1 MSIQTRIAA
10 IRRQVTAVQTAQ
22 AWGWTAAASLAAA
35 LTAGGID
42 AALRLRAWPLRVV
55 LTAGVLGVIF
65 WSVRRWIGPW
75 WRSSFSNVQIARRL
89 EALHPRLGER
99 LSSGLAFLQQETSDA
114 REGSLELRYAV
125 IAEAEAIAADLP
137 LERCIDSRPR
147 NHALALCGALLLVAV
162 ALLAVQ
168 PANFARAATRLV
180 WPVGGPVWPPRHQLE
195 LVQAPSAVALGE
207 SFEVEVVD
215 KNGRLPADAAITLQF
230 EPGSSGAPSRRS
242 ERHLLQQ
249 RGNKLVFR
257 IEQTL
262 QGFRYRVTGG
272 DDDSLPWQELL
283 VVQPPK
289 LTDLISKVQPPAYS
303 GLRPDRGGR
312 LIKLLAGSVLTVEG
326 QLDRAA
332 SAVRLQ
338 AEGVEHLPQIVLAA
352 DRLSFTTA
360 THAQW
365 QPPKSAHIWIE
376 LVDETG
382 SVTGRDGP
390 LELQVIADAPPTI
403 SWDQPGDH
411 SAFTTQALVPVVATI
426 KDDLAVARVELRF
439 AAIGSEAMA
448 PQTVVLFEQARA
460 TAKPLGEGESRPVT
474 HAWDLSQLS
483 LAADGVAVSL
493 QLAARD
499 FHGQET
505 LSPPRRI
512 SLISTQDMHSRLVQR
527 QGAILEQLGEVL
539 RLQKQART
547 LIAEVAARQADEGKW
562 QPRDLDV
569 LQSAD
574 LQQRQVQRLLKNP
587 DDGLAKQIE
596 LLLAEL
602 QANRLGEEGIAS
614 RMKSLERQVWRL
626 NEEVLPPLEEELAT
640 ALKSARLRSEKE
652 RNAADGSDCA
662 DEPLP
667 LQRVFEQQDRAV
679 TALESMLGEL
689 SQWDSFSRIAREVG
703 LLKTEQQ
710 KLREQTETVR
720 VALALAQRD
729 AEPLNLAKQ
738 AAQRQLEAARQFDK
752 LQQRMETLLA
762 KLQDSDPVAA
772 GSLADAL
779 EGAQRLAIGGQM
791 RSAARQLQDA
801 KPGEAV
807 QAQDQVL
814 AGLSEVL
821 DRLASRRDQD
831 AKRQLA
837 ALNAAAGELE
847 QLTARGA
854 NLAREA
860 ALAKA
865 SQDPQ
870 KRQLQRLTKDAQRLA
885 KEVAELARKLE
896 RLQARNPAEAA
907 KRAGQSLTQGGQ
919 SAAGG
924 DGAAAE
930 QQAKAALEDL
940 QNAKQQLQQDIQQAQ
955 ADLVREQLARLET
968 ELAGLLKRQ
977 QNLLAETE
985 RLDAARRMSGK
996 LTAAQLAS
1004 LRNLTDEQQLLAEA
1018 VRQSSEA
1025 FSSGEAFELALHGVQ
1040 QAMQRA
1046 HRSLARSQTDAA
1058 TQTAQQQAIARLK
1071 QLLDAARSQ
1080 AQQPQDD
1087 GQQPPPGQEQPGGEQ
1102 AEVRSIGELKLLETL
1117 QLEINRRTTELEG
1130 ARPANGEFNAEQ
1142 QTELTE
1148 LAEEQ
1153 GKLAQIVLDL
1163 IQKPAE
1169 PMDDMLDPPA
1179 AKPGEAK
1186 PGEPKKPAN
1195 PLDDELLK
1203 DLK

>member
-1 MSIQTRIAA
+1 MAPIQSRITA
-10 IRRQVTAVQTAQ
+10 IRRQVSGLQAAQ
-22 AWGWTAAASLAAA
+22 AWGWTIAASLAAA
-35 LTAGGID
+35 LAAGCID
-42 AALRLRAWPLRVV
+42 ASFRLRAWPLRVM
-55 LTAGVLGVIF
+55 LTAAVVAVIV
-65 WSVRRWIGPW
+65 WSVRRWLVPW
-75 WRSSFSNVQIARRL
+75 WRSSYGNVQIARRL
-89 EALHPRLGER
+89 EVLHPRLGER
-99 LSSGLAFLQQETSDA
+99 LSSALAFLQQESADA

-137 LERCIDSRPR
+137 LERCIDARPR
-147 NHALALCGALLLVAV
+147 NRVLSLLICLLVIALG
-162 ALLAVQ
+162 LLAWQ
-168 PANFARAATRLV
+168 PANFARATARLA
-180 WPVGGPVWPPRHQLE
+180 WPVGGPVWPPRYQLE
-195 LVQAPSAVALGE
+195 LVKAPSAVALGE
-207 SFEVEVVD
+207 SFEVEVRD
-215 KNGRLPADAAITLQF
+215 KNNRLPADATILLQF
-230 EPGSSGAPSRRS
+230 DQPSRRN

-249 RGNKLVFR
+249 RGTKLVFR

-262 QGFRYRVTGG
+262 QPFRYRVTGG

-289 LTDLISKVQPPAYS
+289 LTDLISKVQPPEYS
-303 GLRPDRGGR
+303 GLKPDRGGR
-312 LIKLLAGSVLTVEG
+312 LIKLLAGSILSVEG
-326 QLDRAA
+326 KLDRAA
-332 SAVRLQ
+332 SAVRLH
-338 AEGVEHLPQIVLAA
+338 ADGADHLPSITLAA
-352 DRLSFTTA
+352 DRLSFA
-360 THAQW
+360 TDPPAQW

-390 LELQVIADAPPTI
+390 LELQVITDAPPAI

-411 SAFTTQALVPVVATI
+411 SAFTSQALVPILATV
-426 KDDLAVARVELRF
+426 KDDLAVQRVELRF
-439 AAIGSEAMA
+439 ASIGSEAMT
-448 PQTVVLFEQARA
+448 PQRIVLFEQPQA
-460 TAKPLGEGESRPVT
+460 TAKSLGEGDSRPVT
-474 HAWDLSQLS
+474 HAWDLSQLP
-483 LAADGVAVSL
+483 VAGEGTAISV

-512 SLISTQDMHSRLVQR
+512 SLISTQDMQSRLVQR
-527 QGAILEQLGEVL
+527 QGAILEQLGDVL
-539 RLQKQART
+539 RIQRQART
-547 LIAEVAARQADEGKW
+547 LINEVAARQADEGKW

-614 RMKSLERQVWRL
+614 RMQSLLKQVRRL
-626 NEEVLPPLEEELAT
+626 NDEVLPPLEEELAT
-640 ALKSARLRSEKE
+640 ALKSARLRSEKD
-652 RNAADGSDCA
+652 RGASDSSDCA
-662 DEPLP
+662 DEQLP
-667 LQRVFEQQDRAV
+667 LAGVTEQQDRAV
-679 TALESMLGEL
+679 AALESMLGEL
-689 SQWDSFSRIAREVG
+689 AQWDSFSRIAREVG
-703 LLKTEQQ
+703 LLKQEQQ
-710 KLREQTETVR
+710 KLREQTEGVR

-729 AEPLNLAKQ
+729 SEPLNLAKQ

-752 LQQRMETLLA
+752 LQQRMEQLLA
-762 KLQDSDPVAA
+762 KLQDHDPLAA

-779 EGAQRLAIGGQM
+779 DAAQKLAIGGQM

-801 KPGEAV
+801 KAGNAV

-837 ALNAAAGELE
+837 ALNAAAGELD
-847 QLTARGA
+847 QLTARGE

-860 ALAKA
+860 AAAKD
-865 SQDPQ
+865 SKDPL

-885 KEVAELARKLE
+885 QDVAELARKLE
-896 RLQARNPAEAA
+896 RLQANNPAEAA

-930 QQAKAALEDL
+930 QQAKSALEDL
-940 QNAKQQLQQDIQQAQ
+940 QNAKKQLQQDIQKAQ

-977 QNLLAETE
+977 QNLLAETQ
-985 RLDAARRMSGK
+985 RLDAARQAGGK
-996 LTAAQLAS
+996 LSAAQLVS
-1004 LRNLTDEQQLLAEA
+1004 LRNLADEQLLLAEA
-1018 VRQSSEA
+1018 VKQSSET
-1025 FSSGEAFELALHGVQ
+1025 FSSGEAFELALTGVM

-1046 HRSLARSQTDAA
+1046 HRSLARSQTDAP
-1058 TQTAQQQAIARLK
+1058 TQTAQQQAITRLK
-1071 QLLDAARSQ
+1071 QLLEAARSQ
-1080 AQQPQDD
+1080 SQQPDD
-1087 GQQPPPGQEQPGGEQ
+1087 NGQQQQPGQEQPAGQQ

-1117 QLEINRRTTELEG
+1117 QLEINRRTAELEA
-1130 ARPANGEFNAEQ
+1130 ARPQNGEFTAEQ
-1142 QTELTE
+1142 LAELTE
-1148 LAEEQ
+1148 LADEQ
-1153 GKLAQIVLDL
+1153 GQLAQIVLDL

-1169 PMDDMLDPPA
+1169 PMDEAPAPAPPA
-1179 AKPGEAK
+1179 EPKPN
-1186 PGEPKKPAN
+1186 EPKKPGN

-1203 DLK
+1203 DLKN

>member
-1 MSIQTRIAA
+1 MPIQQRITS
-10 IRRQVTAVQTAQ
+10 IRRQVAGVQTAQ
-22 AWGWTAAASLAAA
+22 AWGWTIAASLAAA
-35 LTAGGID
+35 LVAGGID

-55 LTAGVLGVIF
+55 LTAAVAAVVV
-65 WSVRRWIGPW
+65 WSVRRWLVPW
-75 WRSSFSNVQIARRL
+75 WRNSYSNVQIARRL
-89 EALHPRLGER
+89 ELLHPRLGER
-99 LSSGLAFLQQETSDA
+99 LSSALAFLQQESTDA

-125 IAEAEAIAADLP
+125 IAEAEAIAADVP
-137 LERCIDSRPR
+137 LENCIDRRPR
-147 NHALALCGALLLVAV
+147 NRVLAIGVLLVVV
-162 ALLAVQ
+162 ALVLAALQ
-168 PANFARAATRLV
+168 PANFARAAVRLA

-195 LVQAPSAVALGE
+195 LVKAPSAVALGE
-207 SFEVEVVD
+207 SFEVEVID
-215 KNGRLPADAAITLQF
+215 RNGRLPADATITLQF
-230 EPGSSGAPSRRS
+230 DQPSRRH

-249 RGNKLVFR
+249 RGTKLVFR

-262 QGFRYRVTGG
+262 QPFRYHVTGG

-289 LTDLISKVQPPAYS
+289 LTDLISQVQPPEYS
-303 GLRPDRGGR
+303 GLKPERGGR
-312 LIKLLAGSVLTVEG
+312 LIKLLAGSVLSVEG
-326 QLDRAA
+326 KLDRAA
-332 SAVRLQ
+332 SDVRLQ
-338 AEGVEHLPQIVLAA
+338 ADGITNLPMIVLAK
-352 DRLSFTTA
+352 DRLSFATA
-360 THAQW
+360 AQVKW

-390 LELQVIADAPPTI
+390 LELQVIADSPPAI

-411 SAFTTQALVPVVATI
+411 SAFTSQALVPILATV
-426 KDDLAVARVELRF
+426 KDDLAVQRVELRF
-439 AAIGSEAMA
+439 AAIGSEAMT
-448 PQTVVLFEQARA
+448 PQTIVLFELPMV
-460 TAKPLGEGESRPVT
+460 KGKSLGEGDSRPVT
-474 HAWDLSQLS
+474 HAWDLSQLT
-483 LAADGVAVSL
+483 ATEEGTAISL

-512 SLISTQDMHSRLVQR
+512 SLVSAQDMQSRLVQR
-527 QGAILEQLGEVL
+527 QGAILEQLGDVL
-539 RLQKQART
+539 RIQRQART
-547 LIAEVAARQADEGKW
+547 LINEVSARQADEGKW

-574 LQQRQVQRLLKNP
+574 LQQRQVQRLLTNP

-614 RMKSLERQVWRL
+614 RMQSLQKQVRRL
-626 NEEVLPPLEEELAT
+626 NDEVLPPLEEELAT
-640 ALKSARLRSEKE
+640 ALKSARLRSEQN
-652 RNAADGSDCA
+652 RNANDSSDCA
-662 DEPLP
+662 AEPLP
-667 LQRVFEQQDRAV
+667 LGGVTEQQDRAV
-679 TALESMLGEL
+679 AALEAMLGEL
-689 SQWDSFSRIAREVG
+689 AQWDSFSRIAREVG
-703 LLKTEQQ
+703 LLKQEQQ
-710 KLREQTETVR
+710 KLREQTESVR

-738 AAQRQLEAARQFDK
+738 TAQGQLEAARQFDK
-752 LQQRMETLLA
+752 LQQRMEGLLA
-762 KLQDSDPVAA
+762 NLQDNDPLAA

-779 EGAQRLAIGGQM
+779 DAAQRLAIGGQM

-801 KPGEAV
+801 KAGTAV

-847 QLTARGA
+847 QLTARA
-854 NLAREA
+854 ENMAREA
-860 ALAKA
+860 AAAKE
-865 SQDPQ
+865 SKDPQ

-885 KEVAELARKLE
+885 QEVAELARKLE
-896 RLQARNPAEAA
+896 RLQATNPAEAA
-907 KRAGQSLTQGGQ
+907 KRAGQSITQGGQ

-930 QQAKAALEDL
+930 QQAKSALEDL
-940 QNAKQQLQQDIQQAQ
+940 QAAKKQLQQDIQKAQ

-977 QNLLAETE
+977 QNLLAETQ
-985 RLDAARRMSGK
+985 RLDAAKQMSGK
-996 LTAAQLAS
+996 LSVAQLAS
-1004 LRNLTDEQQLLAEA
+1004 LRNLADEQLLLAEA
-1018 VRQSSEA
+1018 VQQSSEA
-1025 FSSGEAFELALHGVQ
+1025 FSSGEAFELALNGIR

-1046 HRSLARSQTDAA
+1046 HRSLARSQTDAS

-1071 QLLDAARSQ
+1071 QLLEAARSQ
-1080 AQQPQDD
+1080 SQQPQDD
-1087 GQQPPPGQEQPGGEQ
+1087 GQQQPPGQEQPEGQ
-1102 AEVRSIGELKLLETL
+1102 PAEVRSIGELKLLETL
-1117 QLEINRRTTELEG
+1117 QLEINRRTSELE
-1130 ARPANGEFNAEQ
+1130 AAKPNSGEFTAEQ
-1142 QTELTE
+1142 LAELTE

-1169 PMDDMLDPPA
+1169 PLDDVPTPEPA
-1179 AKPGEAK
+1179 EPK
-1186 PGEPKKPAN
+1186 PGEPKKPGN